1 VKTAVGPLKG
11 ELAQY
16 REMAAF
22 AKFGSDL
29 DVSTQ
34 RLLARGERLTELLK
48 QPQYSPQQ
56 AEEQVCVLYAG
67 TRGYLD
73 KIPVA
78 QVRQFESELL
88 ARLHGHHA
96 SLLDAIRTQ
105 KALTPELEAEL
116 KAALDAFA
124 ANFA

>member
-1 VKTAVGPLKG
+1 
-11 ELAQY
+11 
-16 REMAAF
+16 MAAF

-48 QPQYSPQQ
+48 QPQYAPLQ

-73 KIPVA
+73 KIAVN
-78 QVRQFESELL
+78 QVLNFQNELL
-88 ARLHGHHA
+88 TRLRGETGGI
-96 SLLDAIRTQ
+96 LERVRTS
-105 KALTPELEAEL
+105 KALPADLEDEL
-116 KAALDAFA
+116 KVVLDSVAATFA
-124 ANFA
+124 

>member
-1 VKTAVGPLKG
+1 
-11 ELAQY
+11 
-16 REMAAF
+16 MAAF

-48 QPQYSPQQ
+48 QPQYAPLQ

-73 KIPVA
+73 RIPVA
-78 QVRQFESELL
+78 QVLNFQSELL
-88 ARLHGHHA
+88 TRLRGQTGGI
-96 SLLDAIRTQ
+96 LDRIRTS
-105 KALTPELEAEL
+105 KALAPDTEEDL
-116 KAALDAFA
+116 KAVLESVAQTFA
-124 ANFA
+124 

>member
-1 VKTAVGPLKG
+1 LKG

-29 DVSTQ
+29 DISTQ

-48 QPQYSPQQ
+48 QPQYAPLQ

-73 KIPVA
+73 KIPVSEVLNF
-78 QVRQFESELL
+78 QSELL
-88 ARLHGHHA
+88 TRLRGETGGV
-96 SLLDAIRTQ
+96 LEKIRVS
-105 KALTPELEAEL
+105 KALPGDLETEL
-116 KAALDAFA
+116 KVVLDSVAAVFA
-124 ANFA
+124 